1 MNKMV
6 EKTMTVTNDKGNQV
20 EVVCVEHPTEGI
32 KPVENQEH
40 AFCLTCGT
48 KNSNILEL
56 HNVQDTEGLKT
67 WLREM
72 EHYVKPEHNV
82 LLCIFCGY
90 GSEDS
95 NSNSEKTEE

>member
-6 EKTMTVTNDKGNQV
+6 EKAMMVTNDNVNQV

-32 KPVENQEH
+32 KLGENHEH

-67 WLREM
+67 WLSER
-72 EHYVKPEHNV
+72 EHYVNPECNV
-82 LLCIFCGY
+82 LLC
-90 GSEDS
+90 S
-95 NSNSEKTEE
+95 NCEEELYSNDEGIEE